1 MGCVPSS
8 QKNSHQNI
16 GSGHYSD
23 DNWLNRPQEG
33 YHWEQNK
40 GLNSTSKTYGQT
52 ANANEK
58 ESNEK
63 DGTGVEG
70 YVAAESYGGADG
82 MGAAGCGAGG
92 CGGCGG
98 CGA

>member
-8 QKNSHQNI
+8 QKSSQETTANCCN
-16 GSGHYSD
+16 YND
-23 DNWLNRPQEG
+23 ETWLNRPQGG

-40 GLNSTSKTYGQT
+40 QQNSNSKGDGR
-52 ANANEK
+52 NVIG
-58 ESNEK
+58 SEK

-82 MGAAGCGAGG
+82 IGGVAGCGAGG

>member
-8 QKNSHQNI
+8 NKDVHQNT
-16 GSGHYSD
+16 GNGG

-40 GLNSTSKTYGQT
+40 TNNSDSKTGVRNPS
-52 ANANEK
+52 ANANER
-58 ESNEK
+58 

-82 MGAAGCGAGG
+82 IGGGAAACGAGG

>member
-8 QKNSHQNI
+8 NKDIHQNT
-16 GSGHYSD
+16 GNAG

-33 YHWEQNK
+33 YHWEKNK
-40 GLNSTSKTYGQT
+40 ANNSDSKTGERNTSAT
-52 ANANEK
+52 ANER
-58 ESNEK
+58 

-70 YVAAESYGGADG
+70 YVAAESYGGTDG
-82 MGAAGCGAGG
+82 MGGGAAACGAGG